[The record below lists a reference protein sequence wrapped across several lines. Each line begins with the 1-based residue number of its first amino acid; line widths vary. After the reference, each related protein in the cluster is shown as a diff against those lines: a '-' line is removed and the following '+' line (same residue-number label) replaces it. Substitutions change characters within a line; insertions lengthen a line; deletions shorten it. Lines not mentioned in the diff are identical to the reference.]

1 MKKVFAII
9 LCFVFVLAMMTGC
22 GGDKK
27 EAAASGSE
35 SGGGPEYTIRMA
47 HIENEFT
54 ACAQGVQLFKK
65 YVEEGSNGR
74 IAVEV
79 LGAGS
84 MGGEREILESV
95 TMGNLEAGMAM
106 SSLFTTYL
114 PDWNIFDLP
123 FVFKDRADWAAKVD
137 GELGKILADETSSIH
152 VRILSYF
159 DGGFRVISNNK
170 RPIESLA
177 DTKGIKVRVGE
188 STLMIDTEKAL
199 GTNPIPMA
207 FGEVYTA
214 LQQGTIDGVDT
225 SVIYVQD
232 GNFQEVTK
240 YCTLT
245 NHSALQMVTFINQDY
260 FDSLPEDLQKVVLDA
275 AAKTTA
281 EQRQIAEKVDE
292 TAMQKM
298 KDAGMKINEIS
309 PEVKEQMIAATKP
322 VVDGYRDK
330 IDAKVFEAAGL

>member
-1 MKKVFAII
+1 MKKFLAII
-9 LCFVFVLAMMTGC
+9 LCVVLALSMMTAC
-22 GGDKK
+22 GG
-27 EAAASGSE
+27 GSE
-35 SGGGPEYTIRMA
+35 SASSESGDGPEYTIRFA

-65 YVEEGSNGR
+65 YVEEGSDGR

-79 LGAGS
+79 LGSGS

-137 GELGKILADETSSIH
+137 GDLGTILADETTSIH
-152 VRILSYF
+152 VKVLNYF
-159 DGGFRVISNNK
+159 DGGFRAISNTK
-170 RPIESLA
+170 RPILSMA
-177 DTKGIKVRVGE
+177 DLNGIKCRVGE
-188 STLMIDTEKAL
+188 STLMIDTHKAL
-199 GTNPIPMA
+199 GDNPIPMS
-207 FGEVYTA
+207 FSEVYTA

-232 GNFQEVTK
+232 GNFQEVAK

-245 NHSALQMVTFINQDY
+245 NHTALQMVTFINQDF
-260 FDSLPEDLQKVVLDA
+260 FDGLPEDLQQVVLDA
-275 AAKTTA
+275 VAKTTT
-281 EQRQIAEKVDE
+281 EQREIAVQVDDK
-292 TAMQKM
+292 AMEVM
-298 KDAGMKINEIS
+298 EAAGMQIDTPSAEFTA
-309 PEVKEQMIAATKP
+309 QMTEATKS
-322 VVDGYRDK
+322 VVDGYRDQ
-330 IDAKVFEAAGL
+330 IDSKVFEAAGL